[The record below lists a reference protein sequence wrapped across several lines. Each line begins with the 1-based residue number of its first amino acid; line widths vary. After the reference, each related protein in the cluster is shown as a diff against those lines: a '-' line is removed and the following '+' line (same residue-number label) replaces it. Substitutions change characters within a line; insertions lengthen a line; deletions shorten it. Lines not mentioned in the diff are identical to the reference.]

1 MTKSNTPLP
10 PLTGS
15 KLLAAS
21 AVLALANFFVVLDIT
36 ICNVSVP
43 TIAGGLAVSPNQGTW
58 VITSYAVAEAITVP
72 LSGWLSRRFGTV
84 HVFVTSL
91 LLFGLFSGMCGFA
104 TSLPMLVAFRVLQG
118 LAGGPLMP
126 MSQTLLLGIYPK
138 EKLAAATGIWAMTT
152 LVAPAAGPIL
162 GGHICDGIGWP
173 WVFFINMPVTA
184 ICAFAGWQF
193 LRERETKLHR
203 DPIDYVGFVLMVIW
217 IGALQM
223 MLDKGRELDWFNST
237 TIVLLALT
245 AGIGFISFVI
255 WELTDDHPIVDLRIF
270 RYRGFTAGG
279 ITMSIGYGGFLSGIV
294 ILPLWLQSGM
304 GYNATSAGEVIALN
318 GVLALCIAPFI
329 GRLLGTGRYD
339 ARAFMC
345 FGLFWFGFVTFMR
358 GNFETDMT
366 MWQIARWN
374 LLQGIAFPMF
384 FIPATIICLAPIPS
398 HETASAAGLLSFVRT
413 LGGAFGTSVATTF
426 WDNTASAKKSVLV
439 DSLNNPQAT
448 VDKLG
453 QAGFSHDQALS
464 QVDYLVNIQS
474 IMLSTNRVFQI
485 SALAFFAA
493 ALLIWFAPPSKGKLS
508 SAAH

>member
-1 MTKSNTPLP
+1 MSNT

-15 KLLAAS
+15 KLFAAS

-43 TIAGGLAVSPNQGTW
+43 NIAGGLGVSPNQGTW

-91 LLFGLFSGMCGFA
+91 LLFGLFSGLCGFA

-126 MSQTLLLGIYPK
+126 MSQTLLLSIYPK

-152 LVAPAAGPIL
+152 LVAPTAGPIL

-173 WVFFINMPVTA
+173 WVFFINMPITA
-184 ICAFAGWQF
+184 ICAFAGWQI

-203 DPIDYVGFVLMVIW
+203 DPIDYIGFVLMVIW

-237 TIVLLALT
+237 TIVMLAIT
-245 AGIGFISFVI
+245 AAIGFVSFVI

-270 RYRGFTAGG
+270 RYRAFSAGG
-279 ITMSIGYGGFLSGIV
+279 VTMSIGYGGFLSGIV

-304 GYNATSAGEVIALN
+304 GYSATSAGEVIALN
-318 GVLALCIAPFI
+318 GVFALIMAPII
-329 GRLLGTGRYD
+329 GRVLGTGKYD

-345 FGLFWFGFVTFMR
+345 IGMLWFGFVTYMR
-358 GNFETDMT
+358 GTFETDMT

-374 LLQGIAFPMF
+374 LLQGIGFPLF
-384 FIPATIICLAPIPS
+384 FIPSTIICLAPIPS

-413 LGGAFGTSVATTF
+413 LGGAFGTSVATTY
-426 WDNTASAKKSVLV
+426 WDNMATVKKGALV
-439 DSLNNPQAT
+439 DTINNAQAT
-448 VDKLG
+448 IDQLG
-453 QAGFSHDQALS
+453 KAGYSHDQAVS
-464 QVDYLVNIQS
+464 QLDYIVNIQS
-474 IMLSTNRVFQI
+474 IMLSTNRVFQL
-485 SALAFFAA
+485 SALVFFAGG
-493 ALLIWFAPPSKGKLS
+493 LLIWFAPASKGKLS